1 MKKILSLIFVCTV
14 LIFTACSENSDTTAA
29 ESDIDETKLTEQS
42 TTGEAEMS
50 DDEYL
55 INLAEQLEI
64 GMEINEILDRI
75 GEPDEHLGSGCLDLW
90 LYRKGE
96 YKLYVDVDTQDH
108 KINEIYIYDRKN
120 DKTILDITD
129 EK

>member
-1 MKKILSLIFVCTV
+1 
-14 LIFTACSENSDTTAA
+14 
-29 ESDIDETKLTEQS
+29 
-42 TTGEAEMS
+42 MS
-50 DDEYL
+50 DEEYL
-55 INLAEQLEI
+55 INLAEQLAI

-96 YKLYVDVDTQDH
+96 YELIVDVDTQDH
-108 KINEIYIYDRKN
+108 KINEIYIYDSENEKRV
-120 DKTILDITD
+120 LDIRD

>member
-1 MKKILSLIFVCTV
+1 MKKILSMIFVCAMLT
-14 LIFTACSENSDTTAA
+14 FTACAEESDTTATDTSI
-29 ESDIDETKLTEQS
+29 EETKFTEQS
-42 TTGEAEMS
+42 TTEEAEMS
-50 DDEYL
+50 DAEYL

-96 YKLYVDVDTQDH
+96 YELIVDVDSQDY

-120 DKTILDITD
+120 DKEILDITD